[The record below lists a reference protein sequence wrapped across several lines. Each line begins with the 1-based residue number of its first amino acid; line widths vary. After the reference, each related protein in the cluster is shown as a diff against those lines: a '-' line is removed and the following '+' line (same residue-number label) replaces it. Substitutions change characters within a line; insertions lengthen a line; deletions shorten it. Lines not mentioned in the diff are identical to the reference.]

1 VLAAGILV
9 GGGSCGGQTNPAA
22 TSAVQQA
29 PRPVQRPQAPPPG
42 PPPDDDGLPP
52 QVPVRATAGAR
63 AGDVRVIEEWLAAQR
78 QGDLRRASRVWR
90 LPSLFQDG
98 TPVITVSQTPQRL
111 AVMASFRCG
120 AALETAGAAGAYVV
134 ASLRL
139 MPRPGARCG
148 AAAGHVTRAAI
159 RVGNGQISEYYRLPA
174 DPRREP
180 RRLAPHPAPGGS
192 PFSPS
197 A

>member
-1 VLAAGILV
+1 
-9 GGGSCGGQTNPAA
+9 
-22 TSAVQQA
+22 
-29 PRPVQRPQAPPPG
+29 
-42 PPPDDDGLPP
+42 
-52 QVPVRATAGAR
+52 VRATGPAR
-63 AGDVRVIEEWLAAQR
+63 ASDVRVIEQWLAAR
-78 QGDLRRASRVWR
+78 RRGDVRRESRSWR

-98 TPVITVSQTPQRL
+98 TPVITVSQAGQRL

-120 AALETAGAAGAYVV
+120 ASLERAGGAGAYVV
-134 ASLRL
+134 TRLRL

-148 AAAGHVTRAAI
+148 AATGHAIRAAI
-159 RVGNGQISEYYRLPA
+159 RVGYGQISEYYRLPA

-180 RRLAPHPAPGGS
+180 RRVAPHPAPGGS